1 MKAWII
7 ALFMSSLLGI
17 GICGESQNELEEESL
32 NSTNLTNVELKA
44 SKTSI
49 VAYNKTRIA
58 ADDIQKE
65 AEKLETKCQELGSPC
80 LVTTLK
86 SLGVFLL
93 EYETADHPSIDELLQ
108 DVDLEVGAED
118 SIIHIVST
126 LTPNDPKYAEQW
138 YYNSKFTDINS
149 EEGWKEY
156 QSDSVGGDVDGPSVV
171 VAIVDTGIDY
181 THPDLIDRL
190 WTNTKETDNNG
201 VDDDGNGIIDDY
213 YGADFTVVT
222 GGTGDPIDENSH
234 GTHCAGIIVAQENN
248 NVGIA
253 GVASFTQGKVKVMA
267 VKVLDDNG
275 SGTISGLLAGLNYA
289 IEMGAKFSSHSWGAS
304 ENIAG
309 NYESVWNQVLQNNL
323 DHLFIAAAG
332 NEAQEIDD
340 NYRPLPCGLVEPNLM
355 CVASTLYYGSISYE
369 SNYGEKYVHVMAPG
383 HEIYSTVPG
392 GSYAYMSGTSMS
404 APMVSGLAALVMTM
418 RKDLTSEEVKG
429 VILANVETNINYNRL
444 VSSKGIIDVGATILA
459 LKSKTSTGK

>member
-1 MKAWII
+1 
-7 ALFMSSLLGI
+7 MSSLLGI
-17 GICGESQNELEEESL
+17 VICGEVQNDLEEESFNATTL
-32 NSTNLTNVELKA
+32 SEVELKA

-65 AEKLETKCQELGSPC
+65 VERLESKCEELGSPC

-86 SLGVFLL
+86 SLGVFQI
-93 EYETADHPSIDELLQ
+93 EYETIDHPSIDELGLNGN
-108 DVDLEVGAED
+108 LEVGVED
-118 SIIHIVST
+118 SVIHIVST
-126 LTPNDPKYAEQW
+126 IPPNDSKYAEQW
-138 YYNSKFTDINS
+138 YYNSKFSDINV

-156 QSDSVGGDVDGPSVV
+156 QSDKVGGNSDGPSVV
-171 VAIVDTGIDY
+171 VAVVDTGIDY
-181 THPDLIDRL
+181 THPDLINRM
-190 WTNTKETDNNG
+190 WMNQKEIDGVDG
-201 VDDDGNGIIDDY
+201 VDDDENGIIDDY
-213 YGADFTVVT
+213 YGADFTVT
-222 GGTGDPIDENSH
+222 TSGTGDPIDKNSH
-234 GTHCAGIIVAQENN
+234 GTHCAGIIAAEENN
-248 NVGIA
+248 DVGIA
-253 GVASFTQGKVKVMA
+253 GVASFTQGKVKLMA
-267 VKVLDDNG
+267 VKVLDDHG

-304 ENIAG
+304 DDIAG
-309 NYESVWNQVLQNNL
+309 TYESVWNQVLQNNL

-392 GSYAYMSGTSMS
+392 GTHAFMSGTSMS

-418 RKDLTSEEVKG
+418 RKELTSTEVKE
-429 VILANVETNINYNRL
+429 VILANVERNINYNGL
-444 VSSKGIIDVGATILA
+444 VSSKGLIDVGATILA
-459 LKSKTSTGK
+459 LKGKTITGM